1 MNWRTAAR
9 TAGAGRAAEQGE
21 CVILSRANLA
31 VVAGNGEPQM
41 KLSGQWLAW
50 AMAAIFLVPG
60 AALAQKQPKVP
71 PEYEREGGPY
81 VPTPNVVVDQML
93 RMANVTERDH
103 VIDLGSGDGVIV
115 ITAAHQRKASGYG
128 VDIDEELVRKSNERA
143 KNLGIDGRVR
153 FEARDIFKT
162 DVSKATVV
170 TLYLLPEFMR
180 RLRPKLFNELRPG
193 TRIVSHDYHFEQW
206 QHDAEIGFDVPEKEF
221 ISGVPRAT
229 LYLWIVPAKVAG
241 NWTLRVDGDGDYGL
255 ALKQNY
261 QNVEGAVDGRGR
273 NGLTLMDPRISGSD
287 ITFAILNGGN
297 RMRFT
302 GRVNGDRMEGSVAI
316 GNGKSLRWQAVRG

>member
-1 MNWRTAAR
+1 MKS
-9 TAGAGRAAEQGE
+9 
-21 CVILSRANLA
+21 SRQWLA
-31 VVAGNGEPQM
+31 VVMAGM
-41 KLSGQWLAW
+41 FLA
-50 AMAAIFLVPG
+50 AG
-60 AALAQKQPKVP
+60 AAVAQKQPKVP
-71 PEYEREGGPY
+71 PEHEREGGPY

-115 ITAAHQRKASGYG
+115 LTAAHQMKASGYG

-180 RLRPKLFNELRPG
+180 RLRPKLFSELRPG

-241 NWTLRVDGDGDYGL
+241 GWSVKVEGDGDYDL
-255 ALKQNY
+255 ALKQHY
-261 QNVEGAVDGRGR
+261 QNVEGTVEARGR
-273 NGLTLMDPRISGSD
+273 KAGLTLLDPRVSGGDIS
-287 ITFAILNGGN
+287 FVVLQGN
-297 RMRFT
+297 LRGRFT
-302 GRVNGDRMEGSVAI
+302 GRVSGDRMEGTVAFSD
-316 GNGKSLRWQAVRG
+316 GRSLRWNAVRGRT